1 MIAIFDE
8 DGGGNV
14 DFQEFVSG
22 LSAFSS
28 KGNKEQKLRFA
39 FKVYDIDRDGYIS
52 NGELFI
58 VLKMMVGSNLKDQQ
72 LQQIVDKTIM
82 EADLDKDGKISF
94 EEFSKMVENTDVSM
108 SMTLGECSCYDSH
121 TLSKW
126 LTVGDMQTNS
136 KRHEM
141 RWYNKCKDGYGD
153 LRLQLILA
161 STHCWR
167 LVFRLVVPDR
177 KSPNGDREVLRP
189 KTVEA
194 QVDELL
200 GDFPILVGGL
210 VEVAQMR
217 LRFYPSAYSV
227 LPANTAIPIA
237 RLEPNNTHC
246 STRPCNGV
254 VRIGYEFGTDPRYT
268 YPNVGGRDIDLCI

>member
-108 SMTLGECSCYDSH
+108 SMTLGECSCYCSSI
-121 TLSKW
+121 LRKW
-126 LTVGDMQTNS
+126 LTVWDAQTNS
-136 KRHEM
+136 NNVICHGIIIAKMDIRSEAM
-141 RWYNKCKDGYGD
+141 GSNLCSPNSKNY
-153 LRLQLILA
+153 
-161 STHCWR
+161 
-167 LVFRLVVPDR
+167 FRRDSLKVAG
-177 KSPNGDREVLRP
+177 KSPNCGWEVLHLSIVGTRL
-189 KTVEA
+189 
-194 QVDELL
+194 QDELL
-200 GDFPILVGGL
+200 CAFRVLGGGL
-210 VEVAQMR
+210 VEVAPMR
-217 LRFYPSAYSV
+217 LRVYPSAYSI
-227 LPANTAIPIA
+227 LPANLVLPIT
-237 RLEPNNTHC
+237 RLESNRARSPVLPTC
-246 STRPCNGV
+246 VRPRANW
-254 VRIGYEFGTDPRYT
+254 IAAS
-268 YPNVGGRDIDLCI
+268 ILQ

>member
-28 KGNKEQKLRFA
+28 KGNKEQKLAFA

-94 EEFSKMVENTDVSM
+94 EEFKKMVENTDVSM
-108 SMTLGECSCYDSH
+108 SMTLGTFH
-121 TLSKW
+121 VLS
-126 LTVGDMQTNS
+126 
-136 KRHEM
+136 
-141 RWYNKCKDGYGD
+141 
-153 LRLQLILA
+153 
-161 STHCWR
+161 
-167 LVFRLVVPDR
+167 
-177 KSPNGDREVLRP
+177 
-189 KTVEA
+189 
-194 QVDELL
+194 
-200 GDFPILVGGL
+200 
-210 VEVAQMR
+210 
-217 LRFYPSAYSV
+217 
-227 LPANTAIPIA
+227 
-237 RLEPNNTHC
+237 
-246 STRPCNGV
+246 
-254 VRIGYEFGTDPRYT
+254 
-268 YPNVGGRDIDLCI
+268 